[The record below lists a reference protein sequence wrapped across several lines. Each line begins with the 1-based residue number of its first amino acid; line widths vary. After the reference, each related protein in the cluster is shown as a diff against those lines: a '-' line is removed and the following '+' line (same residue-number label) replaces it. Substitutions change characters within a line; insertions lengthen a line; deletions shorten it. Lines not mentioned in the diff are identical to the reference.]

1 MRNAF
6 QKKEIVPKTYFPI
19 PLPLFSFLIVRKI
32 FHVTF
37 ASKFSVTHSEKK
49 LGSLESL
56 SKKSLAY
63 R

>member
-37 ASKFSVTHSEKK
+37 ASKFSVTHSEKN
-49 LGSLESL
+49 LEVL
-56 SKKSLAY
+56 NPYQKKSLAY